1 MTKQRFLYTVSSV
14 YRCPVWNRT
23 LSSPGK
29 RKESRRGDVN
39 KSSVFKLNGDAPQGL
54 SLKTTLY
61 PHVKC
66 MAFRR
71 MNWLKRLV

>member
-23 LSSPGK
+23 LSSPENK
-29 RKESRRGDVN
+29 KNHEEGDVN

-54 SLKTTLY
+54 K
-61 PHVKC
+61 P
-66 MAFRR
+66 
-71 MNWLKRLV
+71 